1 MQVLSPPPH
10 RTEPAVLPDQ
20 AARVRED
27 LVVKQARV
35 RARRRRLATAGIV
48 LVAVIGVVSG
58 LVATAEG
65 GLGSTSARTVTG
77 LRPVHS
83 AGGPVSLPT
92 ATPVGLGFGCTG
104 ADEQQVAY
112 LTWHSALHGLDV
124 SVAQMLGSPLRI
136 SGIRSGSTIS
146 FPFRGYSFSG
156 AVEGNRLLL
165 TGPAGVI
172 SSVATTQMTCVLESF
187 ATWHL
192 GVPVV
197 FANQVGAAA
206 RGYPTCKQLGVIQ
219 YGDRYPPGVPPAAAA
234 IAHGALTAITDR
246 SLTGPEVDLVE
257 SGGPAACA
265 SAEFPNTS
273 GTEIYGMM
281 SPSLTPSQASA
292 LETNEASYLR
302 RTQLF
307 RPITLYADSTS

>member
-1 MQVLSPPPH
+1 
-10 RTEPAVLPDQ
+10 
-20 AARVRED
+20 
-27 LVVKQARV
+27 LVVKQARI
-35 RARRRRLATAGIV
+35 RARRRRLAMAGIV
-48 LVAVIGVVSG
+48 SVAVIGVVSG
-58 LVATAEG
+58 LVATAGG
-65 GLGSTSARTVTG
+65 GLGSTSPRTVTG
-77 LRPVHS
+77 VRHVHPV
-83 AGGPVSLPT
+83 GGPVSLPA
-92 ATPVGLGFGCTG
+92 ATPVGLGYGCTG

-112 LTWHSALHGLDV
+112 LTWNSALHGLDV
-124 SVAQMLGSPLRI
+124 SVAQMLGSPLLM
-136 SGIRSGSTIS
+136 SGSRLGDSIFFLFEDS
-146 FPFRGYSFSG
+146 SFSG
-156 AVEGNRLLL
+156 TVEGNRLLL
-165 TGPAGVI
+165 TGPAYAI
-172 SSVATTQMTCVLESF
+172 NSAATTQMTCVLESF

-257 SGGPAACA
+257 SDGPAACA

-273 GTEIYGMM
+273 GTEIYVMM
-281 SPSLTPSQASA
+281 SPSLTLSQAFV

-307 RPITLYADSTS
+307 RPITEYADPTS